1 MNKSIF
7 MFLSNRQL
15 EILSLFVRGMNS
27 KEIAQHEGMHRHSV
41 QRVLKECYEILIGF
55 DSDFDG
61 ERLRDFCNGHNFTEV
76 AA

>member
-15 EILSLFVRGMNS
+15 EILSLFVQGMNS
-27 KEIAQHEGMHRHSV
+27 KEIAQHEGMHRNSV
-41 QRVLKECYEILIGF
+41 RRVLKECYEILIGF
-55 DSDFDG
+55 DSDFDR
-61 ERLRDFCNGHNFTEV
+61 ERLRDFCNRHNFTEV